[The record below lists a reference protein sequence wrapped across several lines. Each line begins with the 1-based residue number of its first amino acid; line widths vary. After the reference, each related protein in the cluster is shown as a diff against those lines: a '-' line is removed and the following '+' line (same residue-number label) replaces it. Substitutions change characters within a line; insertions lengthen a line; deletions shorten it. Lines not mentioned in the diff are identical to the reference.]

1 MTEFDKADTNGNGVI
16 EKAEWNKI
24 ALEDRRLEMIDRD
37 LKRNAERRFTG
48 FALMGMLIYPFII
61 LLASVLGFDKAA
73 SLITDIASVYVIA
86 ASGVVAAFMGFN
98 AYSAKA
104 ESKKTTGVH
113 AHPCL
118 RDGHHARTHAH
129 DPQHNACTRLYKGSG
144 SRSGPSI
151 LSVLADT

>member
-1 MTEFDKADTNGNGVI
+1 VIKTLQLILQSGEPRMTEFDKADLDSNGSI
-16 EKAEWNKI
+16 DRSEWNKLE
-24 ALEDRRLEMIDRD
+24 LEDRRLEIADQD

-48 FALMGMLIYPFII
+48 LALMGMLVYPFII

-104 ESKKTTGVH
+104 GSKK
-113 AHPCL
+113 A
-118 RDGHHARTHAH
+118 
-129 DPQHNACTRLYKGSG
+129 
-144 SRSGPSI
+144 SI
-151 LSVLADT
+151 SYDKEQGDR

>member
-1 MTEFDKADTNGNGVI
+1 MTEFDKVDLNNNGVI
-16 EKAEWNKI
+16 ERVEWNKI

-73 SLITDIASVYVIA
+73 TLITDIASVYVIA

-104 ESKKTTGVH
+104 ESKKASIKMEEGNDLAGSINLIWDDATSGLFAAIISFWFGGRAVSK
-113 AHPCL
+113 
-118 RDGHHARTHAH
+118 
-129 DPQHNACTRLYKGSG
+129 YMKGK
-144 SRSGPSI
+144 P
-151 LSVLADT
+151 

>member
-1 MTEFDKADTNGNGVI
+1 MVLRLDKVLTEFEKVDTNGDNSI
-16 EKAEWNKI
+16 CKDEWNKLE
-24 ALEDRRLEMIDRD
+24 LEDRRLEIADQD

-48 FALMGMLIYPFII
+48 LALMGMLVYPFII

-104 ESKKTTGVH
+104 DKK
-113 AHPCL
+113 A
-118 RDGHHARTHAH
+118 
-129 DPQHNACTRLYKGSG
+129 
-144 SRSGPSI
+144 SI
-151 LSVLADT
+151 SYEKEQGDR

>member
-1 MTEFDKADTNGNGVI
+1 MTEFDKADTNNNGVI
-16 EKAEWNKI
+16 ERVEWNKL

-61 LLASVLGFDKAA
+61 LLASVGFDKAA

-104 ESKKTTGVH
+104 ESKKT
-113 AHPCL
+113 
-118 RDGHHARTHAH
+118 
-129 DPQHNACTRLYKGSG
+129 
-144 SRSGPSI
+144 SI
-151 LSVLADT
+151 QMEEN

>member
-1 MTEFDKADTNGNGVI
+1 MVEFDKADLDSNGSI
-16 EKAEWNKI
+16 DRHEWREL
-24 ALEDRRLEMIDRD
+24 ALEDKRREMVDED

-48 FALMGMLIYPFII
+48 FALAGMLLYPLII

-104 ESKKTTGVH
+104 DKKK
-113 AHPCL
+113 ASISYDD
-118 RDGHHARTHAH
+118 RD
-129 DPQHNACTRLYKGSG
+129 LEK
-144 SRSGPSI
+144 
-151 LSVLADT
+151 